1 MLGLDDAS
9 SSEEEQL
16 WQDGQSGGKSPGTRQ
31 GGQGSQ
37 GQELEKDFRKV
48 TIVSSLCNFSE
59 ADTEIMLLFGW
70 RLYVCRNQK
79 VL

>member
-16 WQDGQSGGKSPGTRQ
+16 WQDGQGSGKSPDTRQ

-37 GQELEKDFRKV
+37 GQELEKGFRKV
-48 TIVSSLCNFSE
+48 MIVS
-59 ADTEIMLLFGW
+59 
-70 RLYVCRNQK
+70 
-79 VL
+79 

>member
-37 GQELEKDFRKV
+37 GQELEKGFRKV
-48 TIVSSLCNFSE
+48 MIVS
-59 ADTEIMLLFGW
+59 
-70 RLYVCRNQK
+70 
-79 VL
+79 

>member
-16 WQDGQSGGKSPGTRQ
+16 WQDGQGGSKSPDTRQ

-37 GQELEKDFRKV
+37 GQELEKGFRKV
-48 TIVSSLCNFSE
+48 IDCFIIFQRQILRE
-59 ADTEIMLLFGW
+59 MLLLGW
-70 RLYVCRNQK
+70 GLFVC
-79 VL
+79 L

>member
-16 WQDGQSGGKSPGTRQ
+16 WQDGQGGNKSPGTRQ

-37 GQELEKDFRKV
+37 GQELEKGFRKV
-48 TIVSSLCNFSE
+48 MIDSLLCNFSE
-59 ADTEIMLLFGW
+59 SDIETNVVIWLGLICMFVET
-70 RLYVCRNQK
+70 
-79 VL
+79 

>member
-16 WQDGQSGGKSPGTRQ
+16 WQDGQGGSKSPDTRQ

-37 GQELEKDFRKV
+37 GQELEKGFRKV
-48 TIVSSLCNFSE
+48 MIVSSLHKFSE
-59 ADTEIMLLFGW
+59 SDIERNVVIWLGL
-70 RLYVCRNQK
+70 VCMF
-79 VL
+79 VET